1 MAVIKCVQCA
11 LFGVFLLLS
20 FLLPPV
26 DWSAEGG
33 ALYDVAGIDRPLRT
47 PEAQAAI
54 EAAAHR
60 PADPTFT
67 LAQCLEVR
75 RPCGDAKG
83 SSGCDSTLKRIAPE
97 WRAGPTFTLHQCL
110 EVRRPL
116 TASLAAHAWQVAAH
130 FCPAS
135 CASLCMASLPLLGQV
150 LGAAGLSWQH
160 TRLSA
165 ALLVREGA
173 CAA

>member
-1 MAVIKCVQCA
+1 MAAFRLPSTHVGSGLFVNCLLVQEHEAEGSLIWHCVA
-11 LFGVFLLLS
+11 
-20 FLLPPV
+20 V
-26 DWSAEGG
+26 DWSAEGS
-33 ALYDVAGIDRPLRT
+33 ALYDVGGIDKPLRT
-47 PEAQAAI
+47 AAAQAAL
-54 EAAAHR
+54 EQQAHR
-60 PADPTFT
+60 
-67 LAQCLEVR
+67 
-75 RPCGDAKG
+75 
-83 SSGCDSTLKRIAPE
+83 
-97 WRAGPTFTLHQCL
+97 AGEPTFTLHQCL

-165 ALLVREGA
+165 ALLVRQGA